1 MLGVIV
7 AVALVVIATSLLT
20 RVRSLG
26 GTASVHRTFWCPIP
40 GAVVRACFQEEQVG
54 EPIDVVSCSA
64 FHPPT
69 GMTCSRRCLGRE
81 RFETLSGLALRER

>member
-1 MLGVIV
+1 MLAVIVLVALGVAISV
-7 AVALVVIATSLLT
+7 LT

-26 GTASVHRTFWCPIP
+26 GTAIVHRAFWCPIP
-40 GAVVRACFQEEQVG
+40 GASVHACFREEQVG
-54 EPIDVVSCSA
+54 EPIEVVSCSA